1 MDLSS
6 PSTSSLLSSSK
17 MDENIIMTKVLNS
30 QLEKNLMILEQDYK
44 LLLFKVQTNMNKVKN
59 FDKH

>member
-17 MDENIIMTKVLNS
+17 MDENILMTKVLNS

-44 LLLFKVQTNMNKVKN
+44 LLLFKVQTNMNKVKIL
-59 FDKH
+59 